1 MEPKGRK
8 PKIAANILWE
18 TMLSATD
25 ELLVVVDKE
34 GYIEVISKAYAEFL
48 GIDPKTAAGRHVR
61 DVIENTRMDIV
72 IQTGKAELSE
82 FQEIKGHRMIASRIP
97 IVKDGET
104 VGALGRVLFRN
115 AEDLR
120 ALYERMRAME
130 RELNS
135 YKKAYGK
142 INAARYNINDIVG
155 NCAVMT
161 GLKEAAKRVAK
172 TNSSVLILGESGT
185 GKELFAH
192 SIHQAS
198 PRKNAPFITVNCGTL
213 PEDLI
218 ESELF
223 GYEGGS
229 FTGAK
234 REGKQGM
241 FQAAEGGTIFLDEIG
256 DLPLPMQVKLLRVLQ
271 EREIQRIGSNVR
283 EPVNVRV
290 LAATNRDLYQ
300 MVREGKF
307 RSDLYYRLNV
317 VTLYIPALRER
328 REDIPLLA
336 KALVEKFAKRE
347 GVAVEGVTKAAM
359 DCLTSYDWAGN
370 VREMENALERAINFV
385 GKDRWIQVEH
395 LPVYITKV
403 RPETY
408 QRSGDLKEVVAE
420 AERQAI
426 VDTLLQC
433 RNSKSEAA
441 KKLGVCRTTLYEKML
456 KYGIT

>member
-1 MEPKGRK
+1 MEAKDRK
-8 PKIAANILWE
+8 PKIAADILWE

-25 ELLVVVDKE
+25 ELLVVVNKE
-34 GYIEVISKAYAEFL
+34 GHIEALSSAYAEFL
-48 GIDPKTAAGRHVR
+48 NVDQKKVVGLHVR
-61 DVIENTRMDIV
+61 DVIENTRMDVV
-72 IQTGKAELSE
+72 IQTGVAELGE
-82 FQEIKGHRMIASRIP
+82 FQSIKGRKMIASRIP
-97 IVKDGET
+97 IVKDGKII
-104 VGALGRVLFRN
+104 GAFGRVLFRN
-115 AEDLR
+115 TEDLR
-120 ALYERMRAME
+120 TLYEKMNAME

-155 NCAVMT
+155 NCTVML
-161 GLKEAAKRVAK
+161 GLKEAAKKVAK

-234 REGKQGM
+234 REGKQGL

-256 DLPLPMQVKLLRVLQ
+256 DLPLSMQVKLLRVLQ
-271 EREIQRIGSNVR
+271 EKEVQRIGSNVR

-290 LAATNRDLYQ
+290 LAATNRDLYE

-307 RSDLYYRLNV
+307 RPDLYYRLNV

-336 KALVEKFAKRE
+336 KTLVEKFSKRE
-347 GVAVEGVTKAAM
+347 GVAVEGITKAAM
-359 DCLTSYDWAGN
+359 DCLTSYDWQGN

-395 LPVYITKV
+395 LPVSITGAH
-403 RPETY
+403 PGTY
-408 QRSGDLKEVVAE
+408 QKGGDLKEIVAE

-433 RNSKSEAA
+433 RNSKSTAA
-441 KKLGVCRTTLYEKML
+441 KKLGISRTTLYEKML